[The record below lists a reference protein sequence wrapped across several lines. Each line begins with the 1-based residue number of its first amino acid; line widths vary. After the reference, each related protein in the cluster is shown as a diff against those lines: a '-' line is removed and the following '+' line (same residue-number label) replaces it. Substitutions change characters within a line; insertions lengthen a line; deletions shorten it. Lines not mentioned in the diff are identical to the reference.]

1 MNTYVSIALRDL
13 ACGAAAALITLIL
26 SAAFVQSTATPPGSH
41 AVGSHTTRVF
51 VALQPREAWFGQPE
65 PAVLVD

>member
-13 ACGAAAALITLIL
+13 ACGAGAALITLIL
-26 SAAFVQSTATPPGSH
+26 SASFVQSTSAPPGFH
-41 AVGSHTTRVF
+41 PVGSHTTHVF
-51 VALQPREAWFGQPE
+51 VALQPRDAWFGQPE

>member
-26 SAAFVQSTATPPGSH
+26 SASFVQSTSVPPGMH
-41 AVGSHTTRVF
+41 AVGPHTPHVF
-51 VALQPREAWFGQPE
+51 IALQPRDAWFGQPE